1 MFRFFLL
8 THAEVLSFHLKSL
21 PAGAVRHSLKT
32 GAPRSTL
39 TLGRVQRIFG
49 HLDEVQRDG
58 EEAFEA
64 YAENKT
70 PWSLSRFL
78 VLRSGPKP
86 DHFGRCHSAS
96 LKPTSTDS
104 IPSRLLSMLFE
115 QGLARVFGP
124 CCADRR
130 FHVLHLL
137 RRGQCGR

>member
-58 EEAFEA
+58 EEVFEA

-70 PWSLSRFL
+70 P
-78 VLRSGPKP
+78 G
-86 DHFGRCHSAS
+86 AY
-96 LKPTSTDS
+96 
-104 IPSRLLSMLFE
+104 
-115 QGLARVFGP
+115 RVFWYYGP
-124 CCADRR
+124 DRNQITLVAVTP
-130 FHVLHLL
+130 HP
-137 RRGQCGR
+137 